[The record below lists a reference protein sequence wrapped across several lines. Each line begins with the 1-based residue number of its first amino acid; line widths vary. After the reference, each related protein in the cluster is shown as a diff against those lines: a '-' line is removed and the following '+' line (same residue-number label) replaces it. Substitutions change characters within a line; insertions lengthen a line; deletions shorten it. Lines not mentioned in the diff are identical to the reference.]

1 MARLD
6 FFPVALTILAGF
18 LGSAT
23 ADATPCN
30 PLNVT
35 AACPAIPGLTTN
47 TYFMDFTQQTT
58 TPPDWILADYAKV
71 DYASPNG
78 ANFTIAK
85 RHDAPYIWSWFY
97 VHFGRIEVVMKV
109 ASGGGIITG
118 AVMMSDDLDEIDWE
132 FSGNNFGK
140 SSGSVLTNYF
150 GKGQIGWSDRGA
162 YPAVDAPQDKF
173 HTYALDWQPDRLTWS
188 IDGVTVRSLNNNGAT
203 TGSYQYP
210 QTPSRLHLGM
220 WCAGDPD
227 SAAGTVQWAGGYT
240 NFSAAPFSAYV
251 KSVRITTSNICSSY
265 KYPYPFDGT
274 YKSVQCSNQTVT
286 LPCTYAVVAGDDGD
300 KIAKNLT
307 VNFDTLRTANPGVD
321 WDKLLIGQVLVVPGG
336 TVDHVFVNLDH
347 HRISINC
354 DKFFEHN
361 DDCVELSTQHFDR
374 CSIEYLEHD
383 NDDGCSDDS
392 FDNNKH
398 FNHRGYHKP
407 NALLLKYSK
416 SYDIGNN
423 HLKLDDE
430 HQFEHDSRLNFYK
443 QHRYLPFPR
452 PVLHG
457 GRRRLW
463 LGNCKQEW
471 LFF

>member
-1 MARLD
+1 MTVRYSVWL
-6 FFPVALTILAGF
+6 ILV
-18 LGSAT
+18 
-23 ADATPCN
+23 
-30 PLNVT
+30 VT
-35 AACPAIPGLTTN
+35 AACPPIPGLTTS

-85 RHDAPYIWSWFY
+85 RKEAPYIWSRFY

-109 ASGGGIITG
+109 ATGGGIITG

-173 HTYALDWQPDRLTWS
+173 HTYALDWQPDRLVWS
-188 IDGVTVRSLNNNGAT
+188 IDGVTVRTLNNNGAT

-227 SAAGTVQWAGGYT
+227 QAPGTVQWAGGYT
-240 NFSAAPFSAYV
+240 DFSTAPFSAFV
-251 KSVRITTSNICSSY
+251 KSVRITPRNACSSY
-265 KYPYPFDGT
+265 NYPYPFDGT

-300 KIAKNLT
+300 KIAKKLT
-307 VNFDTLRTANPGVD
+307 VNFDTLKSVNPGAGLD
-321 WDKLLIGQVLVVPGG
+321 GSWWDLHNIFDHYFDAIDKQHFLFSHSSLNYFLISA
-336 TVDHVFVNLDH
+336 NYH
-347 HRISINC
+347 HISTNHI
-354 DKFFEHN
+354 DFFEQN
-361 DDCVELSTQHFDR
+361 DYF
-374 CSIEYLEHD
+374 
-383 NDDGCSDDS
+383 
-392 FDNNKH
+392 
-398 FNHRGYHKP
+398 
-407 NALLLKYSK
+407 
-416 SYDIGNN
+416 
-423 HLKLDDE
+423 
-430 HQFEHDSRLNFYK
+430 
-443 QHRYLPFPR
+443 
-452 PVLHG
+452 
-457 GRRRLW
+457 
-463 LGNCKQEW
+463 
-471 LFF
+471 